1 MTTIA
6 HSKEGLKGPVTPV
19 TSIFIELGRQLSPGW
34 GQSQPSQVVEF
45 QQGLVEGLVNLHVLL
60 LGTGQ
65 GLCEG
70 KQHVRKGRHT
80 RGDGMRQTDLEGVG
94 GRGRHKHLGV

>member
-1 MTTIA
+1 MTQ
-6 HSKEGLKGPVTPV
+6 V
-19 TSIFIELGRQLSPGW
+19 TSILLSWDSNCRPAG

-45 QQGLVEGLVNLHVLL
+45 QQGLVKSLVNLHVLL

-70 KQHVRKGRHT
+70 KQHVRKGRET
-80 RGDGMRQTDLEGVG
+80 WGEMGDETNRLGVG
-94 GRGRHKHLGV
+94 WRHRKTYLVWVGGIGRHKHLEV